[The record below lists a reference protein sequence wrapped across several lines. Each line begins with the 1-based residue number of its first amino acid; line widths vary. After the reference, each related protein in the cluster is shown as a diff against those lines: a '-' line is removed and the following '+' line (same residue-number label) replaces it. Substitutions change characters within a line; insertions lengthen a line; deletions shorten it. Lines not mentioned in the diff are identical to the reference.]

1 MTDTT
6 VEAPATP
13 RLKVKYNEQII
24 PELEKEFKYSNP
36 MQVARVQKVVVSMG
50 VGAAARDSKLI
61 EGAVKDLTLITG
73 QKPKIT
79 KAKKS
84 VAQFHLREGQ
94 AIGAY
99 VTLRGDR
106 MWEFLDRLLT
116 LNLVAFNGSGDAFR
130 NHVGVRTLS
139 ALGGEVLAFNLD
151 FNASRDGDGELTN
164 MRCHVS
170 ALLSHHTKATISPP
184 MPRSRHSF

>member
-1 MTDTT
+1 M
-6 VEAPATP
+6 V
-13 RLKVKYNEQII
+13 
-24 PELEKEFKYSNP
+24 
-36 MQVARVQKVVVSMG
+36 G
-50 VGAAARDSKLI
+50 VGHLQGDAFGRVDGDGVGVAEEELDALALGD
-61 EGAVKDLTLITG
+61 GAVTGADDLKSLGVAIVNTLDHAGHDGTSQTVLGTG
-73 QKPKIT
+73 RTQVI
-79 KAKKS
+79 S
-84 VAQFHLREGQ
+84 GGQ
-94 AIGAY
+94 
-99 VTLRGDR
+99 D
-106 MWEFLDRLLT
+106 
-116 LNLVAFNGSGDAFR
+116 NLVAFNGSGDAFR